1 MSPTSLP
8 QMRFLCFGV
17 GAIGTYI
24 GGSLALIGQRVVFVD
39 NSTVAAQVRNTGLH
53 LCLNNHEKIIK
64 DPEVATSVNEAL
76 TQGPFDLAILA
87 IKSYDTQSLIENL
100 QAYSPA
106 LPPFLCLQNGVEN
119 EEILS
124 KILGSE
130 RVIPASVTSAIGRLA
145 AGNIT
150 LERLRGVGIS
160 ARHALSA
167 TLAALFNSAGLR
179 ARLYNQPAGMKWSK
193 MVTNLMGNATSAILD
208 MTPAQ
213 VYADPR
219 LYSLEIQQLNETLRV
234 MRAQRIPV
242 VDLPGTPVRALAL
255 ALQLLPAG
263 LSRPIVKQG
272 IGQGRGSKMPSF
284 HIDLYGGRTKS
295 EVEYLNGAVVRFGE
309 KLNIP
314 TPVNRFLNDTLL
326 ALVGGITDKAEYA
339 HQPSK
344 LLGAYMDRMVR

>member
-1 MSPTSLP
+1 MSQTSLP

-39 NSTVAAQVRNTGLH
+39 SPSVAAEVRAAGLH
-53 LCLNNHEKIIK
+53 LCLNNHDRVIK
-64 DPEVATSVNEAL
+64 DPEIDTTIKEAL
-76 TQGPFDLAILA
+76 THGPFDLAILA
-87 IKSYDTQSLIENL
+87 IKSFDTQSFVENL
-100 QAYSPA
+100 QSYSVA

-119 EEILS
+119 EEALS

-130 RVIPASVTSAIGRLA
+130 RVIPASVTTAIGRLA
-145 AGNIT
+145 AGNIV

-160 ARHALSA
+160 ARHALSP

-179 ARLYNQPAGMKWSK
+179 ARLYNRPDGMKWSK

-219 LYSLEIQQLNETLRV
+219 LYGLETQQLLETLRV
-234 MRAQRIPV
+234 MKAQRIPV

-255 ALQLLPAG
+255 ALNLLPAV
-263 LSRPIVKQG
+263 LSQPFVKQA
-272 IGQGRGSKMPSF
+272 IGKGRGAKMPSF
-284 HIDLYGGRTKS
+284 HIDLYAGRTKS
-295 EVEYLNGAVVRFGE
+295 EVEFLNGAVVRYGD
-309 KLNIP
+309 KLAVP
-314 TPVNRFLNDTLL
+314 TPANRFLNETLM
-326 ALVGGITDKAEYA
+326 ALVEGKVDKAEYA
-339 HQPSK
+339 HQPEK
-344 LLGAYMDRMVR
+344 LIKAYQDFLVQ